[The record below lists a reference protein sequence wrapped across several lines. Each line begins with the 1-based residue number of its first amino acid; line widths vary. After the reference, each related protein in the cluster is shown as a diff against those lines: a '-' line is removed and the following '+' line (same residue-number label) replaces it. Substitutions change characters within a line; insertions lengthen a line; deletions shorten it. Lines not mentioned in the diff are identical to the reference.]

1 VPTAGHVGD
10 ADLARINLA
19 VFTPDAWVGGLG
31 APFFGALLR
40 APNARWLHMFA
51 AGTDNPV
58 FAQLMRQGVRLT
70 NSAGSS
76 ATPIAHTVIM
86 HTIALCR
93 DARTFAIA
101 QHEHRWAERNA
112 VDVEGRTMGIV
123 GLGSIGSEV
132 ARLAQ
137 HFGIRVIGMRRTPRG
152 DEPCETWPTSRLHE
166 LLPLVDDLV
175 LTAPLTDE
183 THEIISAR
191 ELALLRPGAH
201 LVNIGRGQLI
211 DEPALIAA
219 LQSGHL
225 GGAALDVTD
234 PEPLPMEHPL
244 YSFANVIITPH
255 IASASTQTRGRMAEF
270 AAKNIIAVLKGE
282 TPSTPVNRPANPR

>member
-1 VPTAGHVGD
+1 MPTEGHVGE
-10 ADLARINLA
+10 ADLARIDLA

-58 FAQLMRQGVRLT
+58 FAQLLRQGVRLT

-86 HTIALCR
+86 HVIGLCR

-183 THEIISAR
+183 THEIIGAR

-225 GGAALDVTD
+225 GGAALDVFVV
-234 PEPLPMEHPL
+234 EPLPADNPL
-244 YSFANVIITPH
+244 WDLPNVIVTPH
-255 IASASTQTRGRMAEF
+255 SAGGTPLADRRALGMFNENLGRYVRGDALINE
-270 AAKNIIAVLKGE
+270 V
-282 TPSTPVNRPANPR
+282 T